1 MYDNLFRCLYN
12 MDPIF
17 HPSNERLVHDAIG
30 LLHAAEGIGAVSSVR
45 RDIETHLLRTGN
57 YLWQR
62 VLKDVESWADIAIRL
77 QSPIIFRE
85 SMIRLVGLWNVNGA
99 INKPLIASLDQGRT
113 IMDIVEKKIHE
124 QTYRKIEIEERLRT
138 FFPANMLHP
147 ANNPANA
154 IAPGRSVY
162 ANDLYMWHAL
172 TLVRQFIV
180 SEIMAG
186 HGYQAADG
194 GASFYRKISTG
205 DAAYCCDAD
214 LDQWHLKFDMTS
226 KGKQRMREGLI
237 YVKNQMKTVVAELM
251 VSRTVISDG
260 NGDYPYL
267 THTEFKDV
275 ELPWYRAPAF
285 PSKQMAYTGEES
297 DAEEEQDDPAA
308 LALPTLPVQSPNAV
322 TPESSRAKGSPKSD
336 DSIFSGINSDASSGF
351 IIHNNAT
358 SLARESDMSSSPLKK
373 RRIS

>member
-1 MYDNLFRCLYN
+1 

-17 HPSNERLVHDAIG
+17 YPGNERLVHDAIG
-30 LLHAAEGIGAVSSVR
+30 LLHAAEGLGAVSSVR

-62 VLKDVESWADIAIRL
+62 VLMDVESWADVAMRL

-99 INKPLIASLDQGRT
+99 INKPLLASLDHGLT
-113 IMDIVEKKIHE
+113 IIDIVEKKIRE
-124 QTYRKIEIEERLRT
+124 QTYRKIEIEEHLRT

-147 ANNPANA
+147 ANNPAGPVT
-154 IAPGRSVY
+154 PGRAVY
-162 ANDLYMWHAL
+162 ANDLYMWQAL

-194 GASFYRKISTG
+194 GASFYRKIGTADG
-205 DAAYCCDAD
+205 AYCRAAD

-226 KGKQRMREGLI
+226 KGKQRVKEGLI

-251 VSRTVISDG
+251 VSRTIISDG

-267 THTEFKDV
+267 THTEFKDE
-275 ELPWYRAPAF
+275 ELPWYSAPAF

-297 DAEEEQDDPAA
+297 DAEEEQDNPIA
-308 LALPTLPVQSPNAV
+308 LALPTLAVQSPNAAA
-322 TPESSRAKGSPKSD
+322 PESSPVKGSPESD
-336 DSIFSGINSDASSGF
+336 DSIFDGSHSDASSGF
-351 IIHNNAT
+351 IIHKNAT
-358 SLARESDMSSSPLKK
+358 SLARESEMSSSPLKR